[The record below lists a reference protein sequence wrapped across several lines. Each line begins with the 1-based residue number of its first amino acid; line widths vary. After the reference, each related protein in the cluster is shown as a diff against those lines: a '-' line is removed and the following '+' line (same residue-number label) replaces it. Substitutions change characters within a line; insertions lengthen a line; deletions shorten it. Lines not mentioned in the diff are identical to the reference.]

1 MDLSKIL
8 AISGKPGLF
17 LIKSQGA
24 GKLIVESIIDGKH
37 FPAFAN
43 DKISSLEEISIFTTD
58 EDTPLKNVFMSIHEK
73 FGDKLDFEVKKLSP
87 VELKEKFMMV
97 LPNYDEDAVYQ
108 SDMKKIFQWY
118 QLLNDKGLFDFTVEE
133 KKEETADEEPAAEE
147 KTEKKPAKK
156 TAAKKETAKKET
168 VKKEPA
174 KKTTTKKAA
183 VKETAKNT
191 TSAGTAKTVKGLKKV

>member
-87 VELKEKFMMV
+87 VELKEKFMAV

-108 SDMKKIFQWY
+108 SDMKKVFQWY
-118 QLLNDKGLFDFTVEE
+118 QLLNDKGLLDFTVEE
-133 KKEETADEEPAAEE
+133 KKEETAKEEPAEE
-147 KTEKKPAKK
+147 NDEKKPAKK
-156 TAAKKETAKKET
+156 TAAKKETVKKET
-168 VKKEPA
+168 A

-191 TSAGTAKTVKGLKKV
+191 SSAGTAKTVKGLKKV